1 MNDQEHFLSMK
12 AISKRFGGV
21 QALDQV
27 DLDVN
32 KGEVLAIVGEN
43 GAGKSTL
50 MNVLGGVV
58 MNDSGDMEINRKPHN
73 PQNPKDAQEVGISF
87 IHQELTLFTSLT
99 VGENIFINGFP
110 KSLGFINHSQ
120 TYLEAAKVLDR
131 LGVKVDVRALVRDL
145 SIGDQQLVEIGKAVI
160 NPVQLIIFDE
170 PTSSLTEKE
179 RECLFDV
186 IHGLKAKGSAII
198 YISHFLNEVLEISD
212 RICVMRDGK
221 NAGLLITSETNEDE
235 VINMMVGRQLR
246 GALSRK
252 EPPGEDVMMTVDEL
266 SRSGFL
272 EKINFTLF
280 KGEILGI
287 WGLLGSGR
295 TEIARAL
302 FGLDPIDSG
311 KVILEG
317 EEIQGVKPY
326 KATKMGFGYLT
337 ENRRD
342 DGLILTMGLRE
353 NVTLASLDTVV
364 KAPFRRVIR
373 KEEVK
378 ITNRLIDLLRIIAS
392 GPEQKAENLSGGN
405 QQKLVLAKWLASKPR
420 VFILDEP
427 TRGVDVGAKDEIH
440 HIILS
445 LVEEG
450 SSVILI
456 SSEMEEIMRLS
467 DRILVMHR
475 GKLRGEV
482 SPETATQEDLVR
494 YTTGGNHS

>member
-1 MNDQEHFLSMK
+1 M
-12 AISKRFGGV
+12 
-21 QALDQV
+21 
-27 DLDVN
+27 
-32 KGEVLAIVGEN
+32 
-43 GAGKSTL
+43 
-50 MNVLGGVV
+50 
-58 MNDSGDMEINRKPHN
+58 KPHN
-73 PQNPKDAQEVGISF
+73 PRNPKDAQEVGISF
-87 IHQELTLFTSLT
+87 IHQELTLFSSLT

-110 KSLGFINHSQ
+110 KSLGFIDHSQ
-120 TYLEAAKVLDR
+120 TYMEATKVLDR
-131 LGVKVDVRALVRDL
+131 LGVKVEVRALVRDL

-170 PTSSLTEKE
+170 PTSSLTETE

-186 IHGLKAKGSAII
+186 IHGLKAEGSAII
-198 YISHFLNEVLEISD
+198 YISHFLNEVFEISD
-212 RICVMRDGK
+212 RICVLRDGK

-252 EPPGEDVMMTVDEL
+252 EPPGKDVMMTVDGL

-272 EKINFTLF
+272 ENINLTLF

-295 TEIARAL
+295 TELARVL
-302 FGLDPIDSG
+302 FGLDQIDSG

-317 EEIQGVKPY
+317 EEIQGVEPY
-326 KATKMGFGYLT
+326 EATKMGFGYLT

-342 DGLILTMGLRE
+342 DGLILTMSLRE

-373 KEEVK
+373 QEEEK
-378 ITNRLIDLLRIIAS
+378 ITNKLIDRLRIIAS
-392 GPEQKAENLSGGN
+392 GTEQKAENLSGGN
-405 QQKLVLAKWLASKPR
+405 QQKLVLAKWLAARPR

-475 GKLRGEV
+475 GKIRGEV
-482 SPETATQEDLVR
+482 SPETATQEDLVK